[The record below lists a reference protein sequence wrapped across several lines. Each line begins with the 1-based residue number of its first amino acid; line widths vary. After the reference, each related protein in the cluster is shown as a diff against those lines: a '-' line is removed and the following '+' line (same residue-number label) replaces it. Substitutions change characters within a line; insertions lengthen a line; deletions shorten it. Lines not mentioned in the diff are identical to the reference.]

1 MVHAPVAL
9 HCDRERPECFGWSC
23 NKIRR
28 ACFVLLVAA
37 TPAVFGF
44 AVPVPLVKWLC
55 LAWLTGVAL
64 FMHGLLPRI
73 QSCLH

>member
-23 NKIRR
+23 DKIRR
-28 ACFVLLVAA
+28 ACFVLLAAA